1 MKTISLPQR
10 VPQSPRAVL
19 QIGLAALGTIVVLGS
34 LVWGGWVFAQMT
46 PSESGFAEGLAII
59 LTGLYVL
66 AGFVVVAIG
75 LLIPQTDDDGIQFS
89 SRQRTLLTYGAI
101 APIVGILM
109 IPIGAMVAPPVG
121 GPVLTILVTGLVGLI
136 CSGPLAVLL
145 AVGSKVRSAM
155 R

>member
-1 MKTISLPQR
+1 MMTLFQVR
-10 VPQSPRAVL
+10 HVPQSPRAIL

-34 LVWGGWVFAQMT
+34 LIWGGWVFTQMT
-46 PSESGFAEGLAII
+46 PSDSGFAEGLAII

-66 AGFVVVAIG
+66 AGFVVVAVG
-75 LLIPQTDDDGIQFS
+75 LLIPQTNEDGIQFS

-101 APIVGILM
+101 APIVGVLA
-109 IPIGAMVAPPVG
+109 IPIGATVAPPVY
-121 GPVLTILVTGLVGLI
+121 GPVLTILVAGLVGLI

-145 AVGSKVRSAM
+145 AVGSKVRSTV